1 MEGYLNKYIN
11 IVYRWKPRY
20 FVLKNGILTY
30 CDTKGE
36 SPKGTIHLKISEI
49 ELTPEDPLKII
60 INSGTKTLLLR
71 ANTIGDKIKWL
82 NALRSSKEEIQK
94 KDSEYNKLKANFNV
108 STLKDFFQKYEDQS
122 QSSQNDSQ
130 ASNMKYN
137 DLSQLITSKI
147 NEIWAE
153 QIRFDETLKSLIK
166 RLGPNSSV
174 SDLLNALETIG
185 INLIVNFHFFFYFLQ
200 EENFNQF
207 FYV

>member
-20 FVLKNGILTY
+20 FLLKNAILTY
-30 CDTKGE
+30 CDSKGE
-36 SPKGTIHLKISEI
+36 PPKGTIHLKISEI

-130 ASNMKYN
+130 ASNIKYN

-174 SDLLNALETIG
+174 SDLLNSLETIG
-185 INLIVNFHFFFYFLQ
+185 TTLIVMINFFFFFLAL
-200 EENFNQF
+200 
-207 FYV
+207 

>member
-20 FVLKNGILTY
+20 FLLKNAILTY
-30 CDTKGE
+30 CDSKGE
-36 SPKGTIHLKISEI
+36 PPKGTIHLKISEI

-130 ASNMKYN
+130 ASNIKYN

-174 SDLLNALETIG
+174 SDLLNSLETIG
-185 INLIVNFHFFFYFLQ
+185 TTLIVMINFFFFFLA
-200 EENFNQF
+200 
-207 FYV
+207 